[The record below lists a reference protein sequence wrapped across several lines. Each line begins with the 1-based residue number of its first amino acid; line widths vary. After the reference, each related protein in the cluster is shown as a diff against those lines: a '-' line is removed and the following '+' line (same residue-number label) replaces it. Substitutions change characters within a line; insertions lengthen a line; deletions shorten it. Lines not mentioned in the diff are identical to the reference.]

1 MFATSDYVLRSLT
14 CNDEGI
20 LWEMLYLA
28 LTPSDGAPPPR
39 EIMREPQFAR
49 YVEGWGAE
57 GDQGFLASEKSG
69 VLLGAVWLRSSLG
82 SGQVDSP
89 IELPFVV
96 RPGHRQRGIGA
107 SLLTQMIRANPTLS
121 AVSLR
126 VRRSSPAVR
135 LFGRFG
141 FDIAREAEG
150 AVVMSRNL

>member
-1 MFATSDYVLRSLT
+1 MFATSDYILRPLT
-14 CNDEGI
+14 SNDEGI

-28 LTPSDGAPPPR
+28 LTPADADPPPR

-57 GDQGFLASEKSG
+57 GDQGFLAAEKHG
-69 VLLGAVWLRSSLG
+69 ILLGAVWLRSSLG
-82 SGQVDSP
+82 SGRADSP

-107 SLLTQMIRANPTLS
+107 SLLTQMIRANPTLA

-126 VRRSSPAVR
+126 SKPGSSAVR

-141 FDIAREAEG
+141 FDVAREEEG
-150 AVVMSRNL
+150 AVIMSRNL